1 MNIGHMDRRI
11 ELQTS
16 TESVNTYGER
26 ADSWAT
32 FATVWA
38 AIVYKGGSE
47 KVSGDQVSATN
58 KVEFRIRYSSTTNR
72 VLASDRV
79 LYNSQYYQI
88 LAVEEIGRREGL
100 TLICEL
106 RDA

>member
-11 ELQTS
+11 QLQSATL
-16 TESVNTYGER
+16 TTNGYGER
-26 ADSWAT
+26 TESWAT
-32 FATVWA
+32 YATVWA

-47 KVSGDQVSATN
+47 KVSGDQVSSTN
-58 KVEFRIRYSSTTNR
+58 KVEFRIRYSTDVSGC
-72 VLASDRV
+72 VASDRV
-79 LYNSQYYQI
+79 LYNSQYYQV